1 MRQTRSLECDRIL
14 RDLTN
19 NELLTFQDLFNPWF
33 AINNVFRVVLHI
45 TAIQN
50 CILRSSDIDESRF
63 HTRQDILHFADINV
77 SVNLRHVIGWPAD
90 IVLNQTAAFHHRYLG
105 EVVTN
110 LNSHEVTTDRS
121 AVTFATFA
129 AFNNGCI

>member
-1 MRQTRSLECDRIL
+1 MSQTRSLECDRIL
-14 RDLTN
+14 RDLTDD
-19 NELLTFQDLFNPWF
+19 ELLTLQDLLNSGF
-33 AINNVFRVVLHI
+33 AVNDVFSVVLHI

-50 CILRSSDIDESRF
+50 CILRSSDIYESRF
-63 HTRQDILHFADINV
+63 HTRQDILNFADINV
-77 SVNLRHVIGWPAD
+77 AVNLRHVIGWTAD